1 MNTTKT
7 ILVTGAVG
15 HIGSKLIRSF
25 DPEKVKKVILLDNL
39 ESQRYPSLFDLPKS
53 IKYEFL
59 EADVRTCDF
68 EKILAGVDALI
79 HLAAITNAEA
89 SFDKAKE
96 VEEVNF
102 EGLKRAADACLKMNV
117 KLFFPSSTSVYGS
130 QEAVVDENCKELKP
144 QSPYADSKLEAERY
158 LAELKERG
166 LKFVVCRFGT
176 IFGFSPGMRFHTA
189 VNKFLWQAVNGL
201 PITVWKTAW
210 KQRRP
215 YLDLEDCVRALNFIL
230 EKDLFYGEIYNV
242 LTKNYTVEDIVTGI
256 KEFIPSIQV
265 TYVDSPIMNQLSYDV
280 DNSKFKKLGF
290 EVKGDLRRSLGENIS
305 KFSSILR
312 I

>member
-1 MNTTKT
+1 MKKT

-15 HIGSKLIRSF
+15 HIGSRLIRSF

-130 QEAVVDENCKELKP
+130 QEAVVDENCQELKP
-144 QSPYADSKLEAERY
+144 QSPYADSKLEAEKY
-158 LAELKERG
+158 LAGLKEKE

-176 IFGFSPGMRFHTA
+176 IFGFSLGMRFHTA

-230 EKDLFYGEIYNV
+230 EKDLFNGEIYNV

-256 KEFIPSIQV
+256 KEFAPNLAV
-265 TYVDSPIMNQLSYDV
+265 AYVDSPIMNQLSYDV

-305 KFSSILR
+305 KFLGILR
-312 I
+312 V

>member
-15 HIGSKLIRSF
+15 HIGSRLIRSF

-117 KLFFPSSTSVYGS
+117 KLFFPSSTSVI
-130 QEAVVDENCKELKP
+130 KLLKLLLQKSRTTDKSTLSLHLVTLQKTY
-144 QSPYADSKLEAERY
+144 QSYWLTQ
-158 LAELKERG
+158 
-166 LKFVVCRFGT
+166 F
-176 IFGFSPGMRFHTA
+176 
-189 VNKFLWQAVNGL
+189 
-201 PITVWKTAW
+201 
-210 KQRRP
+210 RR
-215 YLDLEDCVRALNFIL
+215 
-230 EKDLFYGEIYNV
+230 
-242 LTKNYTVEDIVTGI
+242 
-256 KEFIPSIQV
+256 
-265 TYVDSPIMNQLSYDV
+265 
-280 DNSKFKKLGF
+280 
-290 EVKGDLRRSLGENIS
+290 
-305 KFSSILR
+305 
-312 I
+312 